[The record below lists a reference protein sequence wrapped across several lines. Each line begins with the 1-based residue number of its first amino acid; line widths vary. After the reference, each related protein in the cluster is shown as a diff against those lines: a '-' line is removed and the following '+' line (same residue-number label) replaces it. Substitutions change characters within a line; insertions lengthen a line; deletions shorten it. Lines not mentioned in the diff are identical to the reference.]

1 MSMEPP
7 DDVLSTLEG
16 LLPKLG
22 ARLTHAETRQV
33 NGRVRRIRGLL
44 IHASIEGVSIGEL
57 CYLRDPVSGRRI
69 AAEVIGFEEE
79 DAVLSPIGELQG
91 LSTRSEVI
99 ATGRAQ
105 GVGVGEAL
113 LGRVISPLGE
123 WLDDAATPAGPTQP
137 AGACAASLREYP
149 VHAEPP
155 APLSRQLIEHP
166 LALGVRAIDAFN
178 TVAKGQRVGLFGEP
192 GVGKSSLLS
201 AIVKGS
207 SAEVVVLGLVGERG
221 REVRELLDVQL
232 DAEARSR
239 TVCVVST
246 SDRPAIERAR
256 AALVATSVAEYFRD
270 QGRDVLL
277 LVDSLTRFAR
287 AQREIGLAAGEPPTR
302 RGYPPSLFA
311 ALPRLLERAGPGGVA
326 GGTITAIYT
335 VLTEGDGTLDPV
347 AEETRA
353 ILDGHIVLSAELAR
367 RDHFPAIDVLA
378 SRSRL
383 MESVADEAHRRDA
396 AKIRDLMARYRDV
409 ELLLQVGEY
418 REGSDKATDEA
429 IHKHAA
435 IDAFLRQPRDDHSDF
450 AETLKRLKELAQ

>member
-1 MSMEPP
+1 MTASR
-7 DDVLSTLEG
+7 LES
-16 LLPKLG
+16 LLPRLD
-22 ARLTHAETRQV
+22 ARLADVQTRRV
-33 NGRVRRIRGLL
+33 NGRVKRIRGLL
-44 IHASIEGVSIGEL
+44 IHASVEGVSIGEL
-57 CYLRDPVSGRRI
+57 CHLRDPVSGRSV

-79 DAVLSPIGELQG
+79 DAILSPIGELHG

-105 GVGVGEAL
+105 GVAVGESL
-113 LGRVISPLGE
+113 LGRVISPLGD
-123 WLDDAATPAGPTQP
+123 WLDARPPASG
-137 AGACAASLREYP
+137 LRDYP

-155 APLSRQLIEHP
+155 SPLARQLIEQP
-166 LALGVRAIDAFN
+166 LALGVRAIDALS
-178 TVAKGQRVGLFGEP
+178 TVARGQRVGLFGEP

-201 AIVKGS
+201 AIVRGS
-207 SAEVVVLGLVGERG
+207 RADVVVLGLVGERG
-221 REVRELLDVQL
+221 REVRELLETQL
-232 DAEARSR
+232 DAEARKR

-311 ALPRLLERAGPGGVA
+311 ALPRLLERAGPGAEGQ
-326 GGTITAIYT
+326 GSITALYT

-383 MESVADEAHRRDA
+383 MDTVASAAHRRDA
-396 AKIRDLMARYRDV
+396 AKVRDLLARYRDV

-418 REGSDKATDEA
+418 REGSDAPTDEA
-429 IHKHAA
+429 IRKHAE
-435 IDAFLRQPRDDHSDF
+435 IDAFLRQTRDDHADF
-450 AETLKRLKELAQ
+450 DDTLERLGALAR